1 MWERGWSFI
10 KKAGTV
16 ILLSTILIWALGAF
30 GVADGAFGLYLEMP
44 EGGKSLMDYI
54 GGAVSWIF
62 APLGFDHPT
71 AAVATLMGLL
81 AKEEV
86 VAVLEVSAFAGFG
99 SKIAAFSFLLFN
111 LLCAPCFAAMGAIRR
126 EMNSAKWTAFAI
138 GYQCVF
144 AYVVSLI
151 VYQLGLLF
159 TGRTAGLDVLW
170 LIVAFVALAAMVF
183 QLVRPYKEPTG
194 AKKPVAASKKS

>member
-30 GVADGAFGLYLEMP
+30 GVADGHFGLYLEMP
-44 EGGKSLMDYI
+44 DGGKSLMDYI

-62 APLGFDHPT
+62 APLGFHDPA
-71 AAVATLMGLL
+71 AAVATLMGLV

-86 VAVLEVSAFAGFG
+86 VAVLEVSAFAGFT
-99 SKIAAFSFLLFN
+99 SKLAAFSFLLFN

-138 GYQCVF
+138 AYQCGF
-144 AYVVSLI
+144 AYTVSLI

-159 TGRTAGLDVLW
+159 TGRMGGLNVLW
-170 LIVAFVALAAMVF
+170 LVVAIALLALIAF
-183 QLVRPYKEPTG
+183 QLFRPYKEATG
-194 AKKPVAASKKS
+194 LTKAVKASKK